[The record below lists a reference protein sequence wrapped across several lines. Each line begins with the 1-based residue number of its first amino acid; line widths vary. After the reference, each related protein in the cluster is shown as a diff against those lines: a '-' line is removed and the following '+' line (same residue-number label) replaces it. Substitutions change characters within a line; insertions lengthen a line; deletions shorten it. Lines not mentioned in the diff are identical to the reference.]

1 MSNSL
6 DRLERKL
13 GYTFKDRDLMVLAL
27 THRSYAGRNNERL
40 EFLGDAILNFVIGEA
55 LFHHFPQ
62 AREGQL
68 SRLRARLVKGETLAL
83 LARGFEVGDYLR
95 LGSGELKSGGSM
107 TDMHDDIPAG
117 SRCGYVAIVG
127 RPNVGKSTLLNHILG
142 QKLAITSRKPQTTR
156 HNMLGIKTEG
166 EVQAVYVDTP
176 GLHKSGEKAL
186 NRYMNRTASAAL
198 KDVDVVIFVVD
209 RTRWTEED
217 QMVLERVQYV
227 SCPVLIA
234 VNKTD
239 RIEEKAD
246 LLPHLEWLTQQLPK
260 AEVVPISAQHG
271 TNLDVLEK
279 LVAERLPESEH
290 FFPEDQITDRSSR
303 FLAAEL
309 VREKIMRQ
317 LGAELPYQITVEI
330 EEFKQEGRILHIH
343 ALILVEREGQ
353 KKIIIGDKGERIKS
367 IGQNAR
373 KDMEVLFD
381 SKVMLN
387 LWVKV
392 KGGWSDDERA
402 LRSLGYGDL

>member
-1 MSNSL
+1 MWAS
-6 DRLERKL
+6 
-13 GYTFKDRDLMVLAL
+13 
-27 THRSYAGRNNERL
+27 
-40 EFLGDAILNFVIGEA
+40 
-55 LFHHFPQ
+55 P
-62 AREGQL
+62 
-68 SRLRARLVKGETLAL
+68 
-83 LARGFEVGDYLR
+83 
-95 LGSGELKSGGSM
+95 
-107 TDMHDDIPAG
+107 P
-117 SRCGYVAIVG
+117 C
-127 RPNVGKSTLLNHILG
+127 STILG

-260 AEVVPISAQHG
+260 AEVVLISAQHG

-290 FFPEDQITDRSSR
+290 FFPKTRSPTAAAASWPPSWSARRSCASSAPSCPTRSPWRSRSSSR
-303 FLAAEL
+303 KVASC
-309 VREKIMRQ
+309 ISMR
-317 LGAELPYQITVEI
+317 
-330 EEFKQEGRILHIH
+330 
-343 ALILVEREGQ
+343 
-353 KKIIIGDKGERIKS
+353 
-367 IGQNAR
+367 
-373 KDMEVLFD
+373 
-381 SKVMLN
+381 
-387 LWVKV
+387 
-392 KGGWSDDERA
+392 
-402 LRSLGYGDL
+402 